1 MQAQARQSSADADP
15 SLSVLQVAF
24 ALMVVTSPGVVAVE
38 GGVAY
43 ASGYNENERVQSAS
57 FAPLL

>member
-1 MQAQARQSSADADP
+1 MYLKRAVTLT
-15 SLSVLQVAF
+15 LSVLQVAF
-24 ALMVVTSPGVVAVE
+24 ALMVVTSPGVVAMD

-43 ASGYNENERVQSAS
+43 AYDEQARVQSAS